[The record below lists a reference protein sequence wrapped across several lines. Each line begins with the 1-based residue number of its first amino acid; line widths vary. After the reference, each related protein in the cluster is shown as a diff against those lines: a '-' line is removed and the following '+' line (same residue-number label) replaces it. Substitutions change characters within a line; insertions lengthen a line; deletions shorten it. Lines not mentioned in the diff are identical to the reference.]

1 MTSKIYYSP
10 AKINLFLRVINKRKD
25 GYHNLQSLFTF
36 INLYDVI
43 KITLRDD
50 NKNQIVVNNPTVD
63 CPDEEDLILKACKS
77 ILPVGLS
84 AKIDVKKNI
93 PIGSGLGGG
102 SSNAATIL
110 IAINDLCNLNLSKEK
125 LIKIGLHLGA
135 DVPFFIHNST
145 AIVEGLGE
153 KITPIE
159 LTPMHLLLCCP
170 AIKISTKEIFNS
182 YKLTNKS
189 KELKITALKNYE
201 KIIDVLGN
209 DLENFVRHKIKVV
222 DDLLS
227 YLQTFGVAKLTG
239 TGSGCFLILNE
250 RISLDQVKQNLPKNV
265 NVYEVSSVNY
275 NSAYNA
281 QH

>member
-36 INLYDVI
+36 INLYDEI

-63 CPDEEDLILKACKS
+63 CPNEEDLILKACKS

>member
-1 MTSKIYYSP
+1 MTSKIYHSP
-10 AKINLFLRVINKRKD
+10 AKINLFLRVISKRED

-36 INLYDVI
+36 INLYDEI
-43 KITLRDD
+43 KITLRKD
-50 NKNQIVVNNPTVD
+50 NKNQIIVNNPTID
-63 CPDEEDLILKACKS
+63 CPKDEDLILKACQS
-77 ILPVGLS
+77 ILPKGLS
-84 AKIDVKKNI
+84 ANIEVKKNI
-93 PIGSGLGGG
+93 PVGAGLGGG

-125 LIKIGLHLGA
+125 LIKIGLYLGA
-135 DVPFFIHNST
+135 DVPFFIHNSS

-153 KITPIE
+153 KITSIE
-159 LTPMHLLLCCP
+159 LAPIDLLLCCP
-170 AIKISTKEIFNS
+170 AIKISTKDIFTS

-201 KIIDVLGN
+201 NIIDVLGN

-222 DDLLS
+222 DNLLS

-265 NVYEVSSVNY
+265 RVYEVSSVNY
-275 NSAYNA
+275 NIAYNA

>member
-63 CPDEEDLILKACKS
+63 CPNEEDLILKACKS

-281 QH
+281 QY